1 MMSMRHDTNQSKRH
15 QNSRKIRKSK
25 HPEASDAGPH
35 VRRDHKDRLFC
46 DLFSNKQN
54 ALSLFNA
61 INGTDYSDVDALE
74 IITLKDVVYLTMH
87 NDLAVCIYDQMGL
100 FEQQSTI
107 NPNMPL
113 RGLLYFAREY
123 EGWLAKNQKDI
134 YGKALVRI
142 PAPQYYVLYN
152 GTEQMPEQSTYRLS
166 DAFAAPAEG
175 CEWTVRVLN
184 INPGNNPEL
193 LDKCEPLKGYTTLIA
208 LIRREQEAGKEI
220 AEAAA
225 TAIDTCIERNIL
237 RDYLIKHKAE
247 VTGMILTEYNEK
259 LHEKTLREEGRE
271 EGRREERERSCQQMT
286 EAVRSLMEKLDLS
299 AEEAM
304 GLLGLSEKDRA
315 QYRDLL

>member
-113 RGLLYFAREY
+113 RGLLCRGF
-123 EGWLAKNQKDI
+123 
-134 YGKALVRI
+134 
-142 PAPQYYVLYN
+142 
-152 GTEQMPEQSTYRLS
+152 
-166 DAFAAPAEG
+166 
-175 CEWTVRVLN
+175 
-184 INPGNNPEL
+184 
-193 LDKCEPLKGYTTLIA
+193 
-208 LIRREQEAGKEI
+208 
-220 AEAAA
+220 
-225 TAIDTCIERNIL
+225 
-237 RDYLIKHKAE
+237 
-247 VTGMILTEYNEK
+247 
-259 LHEKTLREEGRE
+259 
-271 EGRREERERSCQQMT
+271 
-286 EAVRSLMEKLDLS
+286 
-299 AEEAM
+299 
-304 GLLGLSEKDRA
+304 
-315 QYRDLL
+315 